1 VTTTP
6 QPLTE
11 EPTQPTPAA
20 EAEPAAPPAV
30 GPAPGTGEATRDMQ
44 RSALRD
50 LVVLSTESA
59 ATEARIEADR
69 VQALETAAKEFDKST
84 FSIRER
90 FKTMEEQVRQKY
102 ADRVARTEAAYKQG
116 VAKTEADAK
125 RATQTI
131 EAEAEPISRKL
142 KDKLNHDIW
151 LADSVFDVA
160 QNQFKAQAKKSSD
173 QYESQLKEL
182 ESVQEKA
189 AVELARY
196 KQKAPA
202 VDGAV
207 EAQAAGTPGQYA
219 QLLDAAE
226 QQLRKLK
233 NLFVAGL
240 LVGASPYI
248 ILIFFCALAGAGA
261 HFIAGGGMPPRWP
274 AIGIGAG
281 AMLVIALVCGIGLR
295 RVGKRQVQA
304 AYQPLAEKLSAA
316 RASAKADLDAAEA
329 ALEAE
334 KAKALQRRDREVKS
348 LTERMAPFMEKASSK
363 REAALQAVKTR
374 RESELTR
381 FKTERTQVRAAADAS
396 FKKHLAEVA
405 ARQEAELRA
414 ATSRNQAAL
423 SQTRNNY
430 QQARSALER
439 RLADGLEN
447 IRVPTQPAG
456 AGRVADPTGSNGQ
469 NGNGDAHAIVAPEL
483 PAPIT
488 WDDPAWSTWKPPM
501 KFSPTVRFGELLVD
515 LRKKAAESGAGITV
529 TSAAAAG
536 PKLDLPEA
544 FAVPANLAFPQGAS
558 LLIQTDRDGRDEAIG
573 MLQMTM
579 ARLLTWLP
587 AGRVRF
593 IIIDPVGLGQTFSG
607 FMHLADYDEA
617 LIGVRIWTEAEQI
630 DKRLQDMTEHME
642 TVIQKYLRNEYA
654 TIDDYNAQAGE
665 LAEPYRFLVLAD
677 FPAEFSTEALR
688 RLSSIAVTGQ
698 RCGVYT
704 LVIRD
709 TRMDLPSGI
718 HMDEVVKSSV
728 NLVRQSP
735 PSADPE
741 APPAPPRFVWQD
753 EVFRQFPLTCDPP
766 PTEEQMTKIA
776 NIVGHGAKLAKRVE
790 VNFDSIAPKLEEFW
804 SRSTASEMTV
814 PVGRRGATRLQD
826 LSVGKGV
833 AQHVLIAGKTGSG
846 KSSLLN
852 ALVTNLAMWYS
863 PDEVE
868 FYLIDFKKGVEFKAY
883 ASQRL
888 PHARAIAVE
897 SDREF
902 GLSVLQRLDGELTRR
917 GDMYRRAAVQDLA
930 AYRKVPGAV
939 PMPRTLLLIDEFQE
953 FFSED
958 DKLAGEASLLL
969 DRLVRQGR
977 AFGIH
982 VLLGSQTIG
991 GNSGLNRS
999 TIGQMAVRVALM
1011 TSEADSQVILGDGN
1025 SAARLLT
1032 RPGEAIYNDQGGL
1045 VEANSPF
1052 QVAWLPD
1059 ERREQYLKEVR
1070 RKYDALPPTIP
1081 PRDESVVFE
1090 GNMPADVTQN
1100 KALDKLISASAWP
1113 ATATIAPRA
1122 WIGDP
1127 VAIRDPSAITFRR
1140 QSGSNVILIGQA
1152 DEAALAILCTAMVSL
1167 AAQQTPTE
1175 ARFYVL
1181 DGSAADSPFAGVLES
1196 VRTALPHQSQSVD
1209 YRTVPDAMAELND
1222 EVKRRQA
1229 GGQDAQGQSS
1239 EPEIYV
1245 IIYGLQ
1251 RYRALRKSE
1260 DSFGSFSAGGDDDE
1274 EKKLDPGKVF
1284 TEMLRDGPPLG
1295 IHVLAWCDTPIS
1307 VERTLDRGTLREF
1320 DNRILFQMSASDS
1333 SNLIDS
1339 PLANKLGFN
1348 RALAYSEEQGTVE
1361 KFRPYGPPPKPW
1373 LAWVKQ
1379 QLSVRNAKLPP
1390 ASVPKPKPA
1399 PAAPARTKPID
1410 APTPPTEAA
1419 AVDTSIEEEDDDPGL
1434 AEFLKRSGLTSE
1446 PAEPAGPAGPTGA
1459 DGVT

>member
-1 VTTTP
+1 MA
-6 QPLTE
+6 PLTNK
-11 EPTQPTPAA
+11 AN
-20 EAEPAAPPAV
+20 
-30 GPAPGTGEATRDMQ
+30 
-44 RSALRD
+44 
-50 LVVLSTESA
+50 
-59 ATEARIEADR
+59 
-69 VQALETAAKEFDKST
+69 
-84 FSIRER
+84 
-90 FKTMEEQVRQKY
+90 
-102 ADRVARTEAAYKQG
+102 
-116 VAKTEADAK
+116 AK
-125 RATQTI
+125 R
-131 EAEAEPISRKL
+131 
-142 KDKLNHDIW
+142 
-151 LADSVFDVA
+151 
-160 QNQFKAQAKKSSD
+160 
-173 QYESQLKEL
+173 ES
-182 ESVQEKA
+182 
-189 AVELARY
+189 
-196 KQKAPA
+196 
-202 VDGAV
+202 
-207 EAQAAGTPGQYA
+207 
-219 QLLDAAE
+219 
-226 QQLRKLK
+226 
-233 NLFVAGL
+233 
-240 LVGASPYI
+240 
-248 ILIFFCALAGAGA
+248 
-261 HFIAGGGMPPRWP
+261 
-274 AIGIGAG
+274 
-281 AMLVIALVCGIGLR
+281 
-295 RVGKRQVQA
+295 
-304 AYQPLAEKLSAA
+304 
-316 RASAKADLDAAEA
+316 
-329 ALEAE
+329 
-334 KAKALQRRDREVKS
+334 
-348 LTERMAPFMEKASSK
+348 
-363 REAALQAVKTR
+363 ALQAVKAR
-374 RESELTR
+374 RESELAR
-381 FKTERTQVRAAADAS
+381 LKTERRAARAAADAS
-396 FKKHLAEVA
+396 LKRYLAEMA
-405 ARQEAELRA
+405 AKQESELRA
-414 ATSRNQAAL
+414 ATSRNKSAL
-423 SQTRNNY
+423 LQSRTEYEQS
-430 QQARSALER
+430 RSALER

-456 AGRVADPTGSNGQ
+456 AGRIADTTGANGQ
-469 NGNGDAHAIVAPEL
+469 NGNGNGRTSAAPEPP
-483 PAPIT
+483 PAPIS
-488 WDDPAWSTWKPPM
+488 WDDPAWSTWRPPTQ
-501 KFSPTVRFGELLVD
+501 FSPTVRFGELLVD
-515 LRKKAAESGAGITV
+515 LRKKAAESGNGIAVSSAVAG
-529 TSAAAAG
+529 A
-536 PKLDLPEA
+536 KLDLPEA

-558 LLIQTDRDGRDEAIG
+558 LLIQTDREGRDEAIG

-688 RLSSIAVTGQ
+688 RLSSIAVTGP

-718 HMDEVVKSSV
+718 HMDELEKSSV
-728 NLVRQSP
+728 NLVRESP
-735 PSADPE
+735 PSEGPE

-776 NIVGHGAKLAKRVE
+776 NTVGHGAKLAKRVE

-804 SRSTASEMTV
+804 SMDSSSEMSV

-883 ASQRL
+883 ATQRL

-917 GDMYRRAAVQDLA
+917 GDIYRRAGVQDLA
-930 AYRKVPGAV
+930 SYRKVPGAV
-939 PMPRTLLLIDEFQE
+939 AMPRTLLLIDEFQE

-958 DKLAGEASLLL
+958 DKLAAEASLLL

-1059 ERREQYLKEVR
+1059 ERREKYLTEVR
-1070 RKYDALPPTIP
+1070 RKYDVWATERP

-1100 KALDKLISASAWP
+1100 KALTALISAPAWP
-1113 ATATIAPRA
+1113 AGGAGGAPRA
-1122 WIGDP
+1122 WVGDP
-1127 VAIRDPSAITFRR
+1127 VAIREPTAITFRR
-1140 QSGSNVILIGQA
+1140 NSGSNLLLIGQA
-1152 DEAALAILCTAMVSL
+1152 DEAALAILCSSIVSL
-1167 AAQQTPTE
+1167 AVQHMPTE
-1175 ARFYVL
+1175 ARFYIL
-1181 DGSAADSPFAGVLES
+1181 DGSPADSPFAGVLEG
-1196 VRTALPHQSQSVD
+1196 VRATIPHLSEFVD
-1209 YRTVPDAMAELND
+1209 YRAVPEAIEELD
-1222 EVKRRQA
+1222 QEVKRRQA
-1229 GGQDAQGQSS
+1229 GGQEAHGS
-1239 EPEIYV
+1239 EDPEIYV

-1251 RYRALRKSE
+1251 RYRRLAQERRGLRLIFRRRRRGE
-1260 DSFGSFSAGGDDDE
+1260 EGG
-1274 EKKLDPGKVF
+1274 PG
-1284 TEMLRDGPPLG
+1284 
-1295 IHVLAWCDTPIS
+1295 
-1307 VERTLDRGTLREF
+1307 
-1320 DNRILFQMSASDS
+1320 
-1333 SNLIDS
+1333 
-1339 PLANKLGFN
+1339 
-1348 RALAYSEEQGTVE
+1348 QG
-1361 KFRPYGPPPKPW
+1361 
-1373 LAWVKQ
+1373 
-1379 QLSVRNAKLPP
+1379 VRRH
-1390 ASVPKPKPA
+1390 A
-1399 PAAPARTKPID
+1399 P
-1410 APTPPTEAA
+1410 
-1419 AVDTSIEEEDDDPGL
+1419 
-1434 AEFLKRSGLTSE
+1434 
-1446 PAEPAGPAGPTGA
+1446 
-1459 DGVT
+1459 